1 MCSLVGAWLYKYFFR
16 GARYQKKFVPSQKLV
31 SEKVKILEIK
41 SFLFFSI
48 ISVEC
53 VRANNIYFRG
63 AQHRKGHPP
72 TTTHKN
78 MAK

>member
-41 SFLFFSI
+41 SFLFFQY
-48 ISVEC
+48 
-53 VRANNIYFRG
+53 YFSWVCEG
-63 AQHRKGHPP
+63 EQ
-72 TTTHKN
+72 N
-78 MAK
+78 LF